1 MTHAPG
7 TFCFAELV
15 SPDVASAKQFYG
27 DLFGWTTDA
36 VTSSSG
42 PYFLF
47 QIDGQVV
54 GGLRA
59 ITRGRQ
65 RWIPYLAVE
74 RLEPT
79 VAHAERLGA
88 RLGDEPFEVSGVARM
103 ATTWIRQV
111 ASSGSGKPVAAA
123 AWIAR
128 NRPARC
134 GGSRC
139 WRTTSPARRTSTALS
154 LAGRRT
160 RGRLPHLSH
169 GYTVYSVGS
178 ESVAGAIKIQRD
190 WGRVPERWQVLF
202 AVTDLDR
209 IIDQTH
215 DLGGSDDLPVIDIP
229 NIGRCASLLDDR
241 QCVFFTMQPEG
252 SG

>member
-15 SPDVASAKQFYG
+15 SPEVASAKQFYG
-27 DLFGWTTDA
+27 DLFGWTTDD

-42 PYFLF
+42 PYSLF

-54 GGLRA
+54 SGLRG

-74 RLEPT
+74 HLEPT

-103 ATTWIRQV
+103 ATIV
-111 ASSGSGKPVAAA
+111 DP
-123 AWIAR
+123 
-128 NRPARC
+128 
-134 GGSRC
+134 
-139 WRTTSPARRTSTALS
+139 
-154 LAGRRT
+154 AGRLVGLWEAS
-160 RGRLPHLSH
+160 GRSGVDRQESPGSMWWVEMLAHDVTGATHFYATLFGWTVREAQFSHLQH
-169 GYTVYSVGS
+169 GYTVYMTGGESVG
-178 ESVAGAIKIQRD
+178 GAIAIERN
-190 WGRVPERWQVLF
+190 WGRVPDRWQVLF

-209 IIDQTH
+209 TVAQVH
-215 DLGGSDDLPVIDIP
+215 GLGGSDDLPIIDIP
-229 NIGRCASLLDDR
+229 NIGRCASLLDHR
-241 QCVFFTMQPEG
+241 QGLFIVMQPVAK
-252 SG
+252 